1 MEIIKLRDISFRYS
15 ESNDTDQFF
24 LKNLNFTVNKGD
36 FISILGPNGS
46 GKSTLL
52 KIIANI
58 LTISKGETRLY
69 NKEYSSIKRTDFAK
83 NVAFVPQNSNT
94 NFPYSVYEIVMMGR
108 SPYLNFLGIENKID
122 HELVSETLELLE
134 ISHLKQKGIN
144 EVSGGEAQR
153 ALIARALV
161 QNPQILLLDEPNS
174 HLDIKHQLSIFNLLH
189 KLNKEK
195 DLTVINISHDLNFSN
210 HFSNRAV
217 LMKSGKILFD
227 STPNQ
232 ILNKKNILEVF
243 GVNAEI
249 IRENDSNSSII
260 RLIPNQ

>member
-1 MEIIKLRDISFRYS
+1 MEIITLKDVSFRYS
-15 ESNDTDQFF
+15 EQNDSDQFY
-24 LKNLNFTVNKGD
+24 LENLNFAVNKGD

-46 GKSTLL
+46 GKSTLI

-58 LTISKGETRLY
+58 LEISKGDAELY
-69 NKEYSSIKRTDFAK
+69 NRNYNTIKRLEFAK
-83 NVAFVPQNSNT
+83 NIAFVPQNSNT

-108 SPYLNFLGIENKID
+108 SPYLNFLGIEDKID
-122 HELVSETLELLE
+122 HELVSETLDLLE

-161 QNPQILLLDEPNS
+161 QNPKILLLDEPNS
-174 HLDIKHQLSIFNLLH
+174 HLDIKHQLSIFNILN

-195 DLTVINISHDLNFSN
+195 DLTIINISHDLNFSN

-227 STPNQ
+227 SPPEE
-232 ILNKKNILEVF
+232 ILNEKNILEVF
-243 GVNAEI
+243 GVDAKLI
-249 IRENDSNSSII
+249 YDSKIKSSII
-260 RLIPNQ
+260 SLIPN

>member
-1 MEIIKLRDISFRYS
+1 MEIIKLKDISFRYS
-15 ESNDTDQFF
+15 EKNEADQFF
-24 LKNLNFTVNKGD
+24 LEDLDFSVHKGD

-58 LTISKGETRLY
+58 LTISKGETKLY
-69 NKEYSSIKRTDFAK
+69 DKEYGTIKRTEFAK

-108 SPYLNFLGIENKID
+108 SPYLNFLGIEDKID
-122 HELVSETLELLE
+122 HGLVSETLELLE
-134 ISHLKQKGIN
+134 ISHLKKKGIN

-161 QNPQILLLDEPNS
+161 QNPKILLLDEPNS
-174 HLDIKHQLSIFNLLH
+174 HLDIKHQLSIFNLLN
-189 KLNKEK
+189 KLNTQK

-217 LMKSGKILFD
+217 LMKAGKILFD
-227 STPNQ
+227 SSPEE
-232 ILNKKNILEVF
+232 ILNEKNILEVF
-243 GVNAEI
+243 GVNAKI
-249 IRENDSNSSII
+249 ISERNNSNSII
-260 RLIPNQ
+260 SLIPTS